1 MQDLKISVI
10 TVAFNAEKTI
20 ERTIT
25 SVLEQKFS
33 NIQFIVIDGGSTDN
47 TLLIID
53 KYKGKIDIFVSEPD
67 HGVYDAMNKGIAL
80 ATGDVVGTL
89 NSDDFYSNDHVLCDV
104 ATAFADEKIDIL
116 YGDL

>member
-33 NIQFIVIDGGSTDN
+33 NISNFIVIDGGQTDN
-47 TLLIID
+47 TLQIID
-53 KYKGKIDIFVSEPD
+53 RYKDKIDIFVSEPD
-67 HGVYDAMNKGIAL
+67 HGIYDAMNKGIAL
-80 ATGDVVGTL
+80 ATGDVIGTL
-89 NSDDFYSNDHVLCDV
+89 NADDFFL
-104 ATAFADEKIDIL
+104 K
-116 YGDL
+116 